1 MATEDNNPA
10 QNAPTTFSEIREQQ
24 KAVSISP
31 RIAGIHT
38 CDRKNHTSDEIKK
51 SIFETHKWIFENRFS
66 RDEIHFSCYEVKK

>member
-10 QNAPTTFSEIREQQ
+10 QNAPTTFSEIRKQQ

-51 SIFETHKWIFENRFS
+51 SIFENRFS
-66 RDEIHFSCYEVKK
+66 RDEIHFSCDEVKK